1 MIKVFSLTVIAS
13 PTENGAAIPQKRDC
27 FATLA
32 KTGCVEIITKI
43 DYNKYA
49 QIKLTQMK
57 KILGFSGIGMMG
69 TDSGPW
75 DGMGYMMQGSGLWG
89 TLYLL
94 LIIIWGV
101 VGVLAAVWLWKQ
113 INKDK

>member
-1 MIKVFSLTVIAS
+1 MTVIAS
-13 PTENGAAIPQKRDC
+13 PTENGAQSHKKEIASGE
-27 FATLA
+27 ALA
-32 KTGCVEIITKI
+32 KTGCIEIITRI

-75 DGMGYMMQGSGLWG
+75 DGMGYMMQGTGLWG

-101 VGVLAAVWLWKQ
+101 VGVLAAIWLWKQ

>member
-1 MIKVFSLTVIAS
+1 
-13 PTENGAAIPQKRDC
+13 
-27 FATLA
+27 
-32 KTGCVEIITKI
+32 
-43 DYNKYA
+43 
-49 QIKLTQMK
+49 
-57 KILGFSGIGMMG
+57 MMG